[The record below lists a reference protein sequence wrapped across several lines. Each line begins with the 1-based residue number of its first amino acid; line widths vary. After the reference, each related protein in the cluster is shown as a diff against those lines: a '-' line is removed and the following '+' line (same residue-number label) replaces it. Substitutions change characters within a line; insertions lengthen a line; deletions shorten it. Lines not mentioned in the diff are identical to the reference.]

1 MNPSVDPTLRN
12 LNDCGCCKGL
22 SAQTPARVYNRPG
35 LTAIAYRVGTHSQF
49 KQTMLA
55 ALSDS
60 NRPALQNLNTRDED
74 DFSIA
79 LLDAWSVVADVLTF
93 YQDRIA
99 NESYLRTATE
109 RRSVLEMAQ
118 AIGYEL
124 NPGVAAGTYL
134 AFTLE
139 TAKGSPSSTKIGIG
153 TKAQSVPGQDE
164 KAQTFETIEEI
175 EAQAEW
181 NQLKPLSKKREIP
194 GFGSKEI
201 YLKGITTGLKPGDGL
216 LMIGAERKAEAGSE
230 RWDFR
235 RIKDVNTDHD
245 ADFTKV
251 TWDEGLGWQIF
262 SRKVLPA
269 EKEFQ
274 VFALRQRAALF
285 GHNAPDWRIIT
296 DSIKGE
302 YVTLG
307 LQAEYFLGT
316 DLKTSNRKVTRIDP
330 QVNFDWGSGRPDPAI
345 TSDNFSARW
354 TGSIKPPTSGMYTF
368 YTISDDGVRLWVNG
382 QKIIDNWTIHAA
394 TENSGTIQLAA
405 GQMYSIKLEYY
416 EKGGA
421 ATIKLSWSGPSQSK
435 DIIPRAYLYPPG
447 NYDEWPGF
455 TISAISS
462 PNADT
467 VYLDTVYPQ
476 ITLGG
481 WLVLSIPTYQEV
493 YEVIN
498 AVEDSRVGFTLAS
511 KATRV
516 KLKGENLKEVFDK
529 HVRDTMVFA
538 QSEELEIAEK
548 PVTDSVEGS
557 EIVLEK
563 RQPDLEE
570 NRSIIISGKRIRA
583 YIPDS
588 SRDLVLTSADGSQTV
603 SLSPRDSLVVMKTPE
618 TQTNQMTWTLMDKNR
633 FVGTV
638 SMKVL
643 GINIIPAEKED
654 AVVTEVNMIKTVN
667 PDSDPTV
674 ITLEKPLTNSFDRS
688 TVVIYANVAKATHGE
703 SKKEIL
709 GSGDGSQMFQKF
721 ELKQNPLTYMSAST
735 PSGTET
741 TLKVRVNDL
750 LWREVPT
757 FYGHGP
763 DERIYVTRTD
773 DDGKTTVQFGDGR
786 TGARLPTG
794 KENVQASYR
803 KGIGLD
809 GLVKAEQ
816 ISQLMTRPLGLKS
829 VTNPLPATGAQDR
842 ESLKEARRNAPL
854 TVLTLDRIVSLQDYE
869 DFARSYAGIAKAL
882 ATWTWDGE
890 KRAVFVTV
898 AGPKGA
904 PVDPDSTLYEN
915 LLIAM
920 RKAGDPHV
928 PLQVESYRKALFRL
942 GGSLKAHADYQ
953 PEKVLTAVRK
963 KLHEHF
969 SFDARGF
976 GQPVTFSEVVA
987 IIQQVPGVV
996 AVFINQLYL
1005 TGTTADL
1012 NASLEAKMPQADET
1026 EVSPAQLLTLDPCQL
1041 GLEVIS

>member
-12 LNDCGCCKGL
+12 LNDCGCCKGR
-22 SAQTPARVYNRPG
+22 STQTPARVYNRPG

-60 NRPALQNLNTRDED
+60 ERPALQNLNTRDED

-153 TKAQSVPGQDE
+153 TKVQSVPGQDE

-181 NQLKPLSKKREIP
+181 NQLKPLSKKKEIP

-269 EKEFQ
+269 KKDFQ
-274 VFALRQRAALF
+274 VFAFRQRAFLF
-285 GHNAPDWRIIT
+285 GHNAPDWRT
-296 DSIKGE
+296 LPDEVRDRYLGSVGDSK
-302 YVTLG
+302 
-307 LQAEYFLGT
+307 
-316 DLKTSNRKVTRIDP
+316 
-330 QVNFDWGSGRPDPAI
+330 
-345 TSDNFSARW
+345 SDTNDEWKNLDIA
-354 TGSIKPPTSGMYTF
+354 SI
-368 YTISDDGVRLWVNG
+368 
-382 QKIIDNWTIHAA
+382 
-394 TENSGTIQLAA
+394 SGTPDGKEI
-405 GQMYSIKLEYY
+405 E
-416 EKGGA
+416 
-421 ATIKLSWSGPSQSK
+421 
-435 DIIPRAYLYPPG
+435 
-447 NYDEWPGF
+447 
-455 TISAISS
+455 
-462 PNADT
+462 T
-467 VYLDTVYPQ
+467 VYLDSLYPQ
-476 ITLGG
+476 IIEGS
-481 WLVLSIPTYQEV
+481 WLILVTPKPTFYVEV
-493 YEVIN
+493 YEVLA
-498 AVEDSRVGFTLAS
+498 AVESSRKDFTLTA
-511 KATRV
+511 KTTAV
-516 KLKGENLKEVFDK
+516 MLKGEHLRQKFNNSVREAVVFG
-529 HVRDTMVFA
+529 
-538 QSEELEIAEK
+538 QNEELKIAEK
-548 PVTDSVEGS
+548 PITDPVEGS

-563 RQPDLEE
+563 RLPDLEE
-570 NRSIIISGKRIRA
+570 NRSTIISGKRVRA

-588 SRDLVLTSADGSQTV
+588 SRNLVLTSADGSQRV

-618 TQTNQMTWTLMDKNR
+618 TQTNGQITWTLMDKNY

-638 SMKVL
+638 STRVGRIDL
-643 GINIIPAEKED
+643 IPAEKED
-654 AVVTEVNMIKTVN
+654 AIVTEVNMIKTVN

-674 ITLEKPLTNSFDRS
+674 ITLDKPLTNSFDRS

-721 ELKQNPLTYMSAST
+721 ELKQNPLTFVSAST
-735 PSGTET
+735 PRGTET

-829 VTNPLPATGAQDR
+829 VTNPLPTTGAQDR

-869 DFARSYAGIAKAL
+869 DFAYAYAGIAKAL

-920 RKAGDPHV
+920 RKAGDPNV

-953 PEKVLTAVRK
+953 PEKVLAEVWK
-963 KLHEHF
+963 KLREHF

-987 IIQQVPGVV
+987 VIQQVPGVV
-996 AVFINQLYL
+996 AVFIQQLYL
-1005 TGTTADL
+1005 TGTAADF
-1012 NASLEAKMPQADET
+1012 NASLEAKMPQSGET